1 MKQSEGNLITSTQN
15 NHPAMALFNKAVDR
29 VSDGLEGCSSS
40 QLPALRKLQAMMP
53 RVEALIAALERA
65 ATPTQAAERAAEIP
79 TAAVVTAPRLGDAIG
94 HQT

>member
-1 MKQSEGNLITSTQN
+1 MVF
-15 NHPAMALFNKAVDR
+15 FNKAVDR

-79 TAAVVTAPRLGDAIG
+79 TAALVTAPRLGDAIG
-94 HQT
+94 HVAELLEVKDKGTLMRID